1 MAPKQKG
8 PSPVAQ
14 VVFVPKTEGF
24 CNPAEGIITSSCGER
39 ENPLLEKIEFHNGLD
54 IAMAEGTEVVAVKS
68 GVVTEI
74 RESDTYGLVLEYETK
89 DGFRVQYAH
98 LRETLVKEGEKVRQG
113 QAVAKSGNTGLS
125 TGPHLHYSLWKDG
138 ILLDPMEYVDLPY
151 TAEVTAEYAA
161 RGDDLE

>member
-1 MAPKQKG
+1 M
-8 PSPVAQ
+8 AQ
-14 VVFVPKTEGF
+14 VVFAPKTEDF

-39 ENPLLEKIEFHNGLD
+39 ENPLLEKTEFHNGLD
-54 IAMAEGTEVVAVKS
+54 IAM
-68 GVVTEI
+68 
-74 RESDTYGLVLEYETK
+74 EYETN

-98 LRETLVKEGEKVRQG
+98 LQKTLVKEGEKVRQG

-161 RGDDLE
+161 RGEDFE

>member
-1 MAPKQKG
+1 M
-8 PSPVAQ
+8 
-14 VVFVPKTEGF
+14 VFAPKTEGF

-39 ENPLLEKIEFHNGLD
+39 ENPLLEKTEFHNGLD
-54 IAMAEGTEVVAVKS
+54 IAMAEGTEVAAVKS
-68 GVVTEI
+68 GVVTKI
-74 RESDTYGLVLEYETK
+74 RESDTYGLVLEYETN

-98 LRETLVKEGEKVRQG
+98 LQKTLVKEGEKVRQG

-138 ILLDPMEYVDLPY
+138 VLLDPMEYVDLPY

-161 RGDDLE
+161 RGEDLE